1 LTRSRSGVLLDAEPR
16 WLTAPRGSSPAAGDA
31 VELAASAGLLLDPA
45 QRLALEIA
53 LRERRDGKWAAFEV
67 GVIEPRQNGK
77 GGILEARELAGLFLF
92 GERLLLHSAHEFK
105 TAQEAFLR
113 VLALIQSTRDLERMV
128 SRVRTSHGEEGIEL
142 KSGARLRFVARS
154 RGSGRGFSGDAVFLD
169 EAYNLSDK
177 ALAALMPTM
186 SARPNP
192 QLWYTSSA
200 PLPTAESAVLRRF
213 CRRGRKGAS
222 RLAYIEYAAA
232 ANADLDDQA
241 AWAEANPAFGR
252 RIFAEFIETERAAM
266 SDEDFARERLGI
278 WRDDEDREYVIPLA
292 TWDRRSDPDSQAA
305 EVCFAFDVSPDRS
318 SAAIG
323 AAGRRADGRMHLEVV
338 DHRPGTGWVA
348 ARLAELK
355 ARWNPPVVACDAT
368 GPAGALLND
377 VTAAGVEVKTASTR
391 DHQQACGAFYDDVMD
406 DRSRHTGE
414 FDGELR
420 AALAGADRRPVGDA
434 WLWSRKSS
442 TVDISPLV
450 AVTLASWAAT
460 LPVEDAGPA
469 DFFVI

>member
-1 LTRSRSGVLLDAEPR
+1 
-16 WLTAPRGSSPAAGDA
+16 LTAPRGSSPAAGDA

-266 SDEDFARERLGI
+266 SDEDFARERLG
-278 WRDDEDREYVIPLA
+278 
-292 TWDRRSDPDSQAA
+292 
-305 EVCFAFDVSPDRS
+305 
-318 SAAIG
+318 
-323 AAGRRADGRMHLEVV
+323 
-338 DHRPGTGWVA
+338 WVA

-460 LPVEDAGPA
+460 LPVEAAGPA
-469 DFFVI
+469 DFFMI